1 MDIFMIL
8 FLVVSKLQIIVT
20 DGSKW
25 SSSPKRKCSSYCQV
39 CREMSLW
46 RHVPFVDGY
55 LHFIY
60 IIID

>member
-1 MDIFMIL
+1 MDIFLIL

-39 CREMSLW
+39 CREMSFEDMSLLLM
-46 RHVPFVDGY
+46 DICI
-55 LHFIY
+55 LFI
-60 IIID
+60 